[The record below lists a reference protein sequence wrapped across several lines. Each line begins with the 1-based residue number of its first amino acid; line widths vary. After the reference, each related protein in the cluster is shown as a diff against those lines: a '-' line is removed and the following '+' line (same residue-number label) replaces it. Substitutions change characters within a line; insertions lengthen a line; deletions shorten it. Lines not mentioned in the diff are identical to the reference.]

1 MATFSKVKL
10 SGGTNG
16 LPINVVAIATA
27 GTLIHTAD
35 TGTDNMWLYATNS
48 HTAAVVVTVE
58 FGGVAA
64 KDLIIQ
70 SIPVKPSGLVLIV
83 PGLPLSG
90 SVEVRVFA
98 ATADVISISG
108 YADRIA

>member
-1 MATFSKVKL
+1 
-10 SGGTNG
+10 
-16 LPINVVAIATA
+16 
-27 GTLIHTAD
+27 
-35 TGTDNMWLYATNS
+35 
-48 HTAAVVVTVE
+48 
-58 FGGVAA
+58 
-64 KDLIIQ
+64 
-70 SIPVKPSGLVLIV
+70 VKPSGLVLIV